1 MKDDTAAV
9 RPFGQPSST
18 KLWEP
23 VPPRDRSRAG
33 FVPAGRTLHLVDV
46 ENLMGGPLSGPLAL
60 RAAVTAYNAL
70 APVQPGDHVIVGVNP
85 QLALAVFDVWPQARL
100 VVRGGPDGA
109 DNALIAAVSDV
120 AWTASRY
127 DRLVVGSGDGIFS
140 VVIAAYRAAGIPV
153 GVVSRPSSLSIS
165 TAAVAST
172 VALIP
177 RGKESVA

>member
-1 MKDDTAAV
+1 MKHDTAAFH
-9 RPFGQPSST
+9 PFGRTSRDG
-18 KLWEP
+18 LWEP
-23 VPPRDRSRAG
+23 ARSAALPREG

-46 ENLMGGPLSGPLAL
+46 ENLMGGPLSGPIAL
-60 RAAVTAYNAL
+60 QAAVAAYNHL
-70 APVQPGDHVIVGVNP
+70 APVRCGDHVIVGVNP
-85 QLALAVFDVWPQARL
+85 GLALAVFDVWPRARL

-109 DNALIAAVSDV
+109 DNALIACVGDV

-153 GVVSRPSSLSIS
+153 GVVARPSSLSLSMVAI
-165 TAAVAST
+165 AST

-177 RGKESVA
+177 RGKDSLA